1 MNTTAAHR
9 TTFPLI
15 NRRNFERF
23 VLGEDARVLDESGR
37 ELGRA
42 SHAGGGGMRIE
53 ANSLSIAQEIE
64 NAKELR
70 LLVFE
75 PNSNITHKVTVAV
88 RYRTN
93 SSVGVEFLSISE

>member
-1 MNTTAAHR
+1 MQPTATHK
-9 TTFPLI
+9 TTFQI

-37 ELGRA
+37 ELGMA

-53 ANSLSIAQEIE
+53 ANSLAIAQELE
-64 NAKELR
+64 GAKELR

-75 PNSNITHKVTVAV
+75 PKANVTHKVVVSV
-88 RYRTN
+88 RYRN
-93 SSVGVEFLSISE
+93 NKSVGVEFLSIAE